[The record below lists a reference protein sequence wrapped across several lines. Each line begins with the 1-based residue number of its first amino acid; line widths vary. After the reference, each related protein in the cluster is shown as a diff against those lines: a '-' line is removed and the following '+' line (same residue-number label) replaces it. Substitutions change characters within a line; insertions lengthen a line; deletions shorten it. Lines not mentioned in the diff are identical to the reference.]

1 MRDGMVLSEAAETG
15 GYRVTNAFALIEQ
28 VLAQAQLARE
38 AVEVIAVG
46 LGPGS
51 YTGIRAAIAVAQ
63 GWQLATGVKVLGISS
78 ADSLAAEA
86 QRLQIFGRVHG
97 VIDAQRGEY
106 YLATWEISAKGCT
119 IIAPLTIMPS
129 NEIITRQSAGEC
141 CVGPEMPTPLF
152 PSASAVARLAGGRND
167 FVAGEMLEPIYL
179 RETAF
184 VKAPP
189 ARTF

>member
-1 MRDGMVLSEAAETG
+1 MRDGLVLAEAAETG
-15 GYRVTNAFALIEQ
+15 GYRVTNAFTLIEQ
-28 VLAQAQLARE
+28 VLAQAHIARE
-38 AVEVIAVG
+38 AIEVIAVG

-51 YTGIRAAIAVAQ
+51 YTGIRAAIALAQ
-63 GWQLATGVKVLGISS
+63 GWQLATGVKVLGVSS
-78 ADSLAAEA
+78 TDSLASAA
-86 QRLQIFGRVHG
+86 QILKIFGRVHG

-106 YLATWEISAKGCT
+106 YLATWEISATGC
-119 IIAPLTIMPS
+119 IILAPLKIVPAD
-129 NEIITRQSAGEC
+129 EITTRQSAGEC
-141 CVGPEMPTPLF
+141 CIGPEMPAPLF

-189 ARTF
+189 ARIF

>member
-1 MRDGMVLSEAAETG
+1 MRDGLVLAEAAETG
-15 GYRVTNAFALIEQ
+15 GYRVTNAFTLIEQ
-28 VLAQAQLARE
+28 VLAQAHIARE
-38 AVEVIAVG
+38 AIEVIAVG

-51 YTGIRAAIAVAQ
+51 YTGIRAAIALAQ
-63 GWQLATGVKVLGISS
+63 GWQLATGVKVLGVSS
-78 ADSLAAEA
+78 VDSLASAA
-86 QRLQIFGRVHG
+86 QILKIFGRVHG

-106 YLATWEISAKGCT
+106 YLATWEISATEC
-119 IIAPLTIMPS
+119 IILAPLKIVPAD
-129 NEIITRQSAGEC
+129 EITTRQSAGEC
-141 CVGPEMPTPLF
+141 CIGPEMPAPLF